1 MSQQPKPSTYAL
13 DKVDTSYV
21 RRQRRKAHHGHEEGG
36 GELNIVPYLD
46 IVVNLIMFLLVGQA
60 MYVSLAVIDI
70 TAPTYAS
77 MAPGEGGGD
86 DQQKNNLKLTVG
98 IADEGFYIAATGGVL
113 PGEQAEPENPEL
125 TGDNVAKRPPTI
137 PKKAD
142 GAYDYTGLSAKLRSI
157 KTVFP
162 DSNQLF
168 VAADATTPYEVLV
181 RTLDASR
188 ADKTG
193 PLFPVVAFS
202 KIN

>member
-13 DKVDTSYV
+13 DNVDTSYV
-21 RRQRRKAHHGHEEGG
+21 RRQRRKVHHGHEEGG

-77 MAPGEGGGD
+77 MAPGEGGD
-86 DQQKNNLKLTVG
+86 EQQKNSLKLTVG

-125 TGDNVAKRPPTI
+125 TPDNVAKRPPTI
-137 PKKAD
+137 PKKPD
-142 GAYDYTGLSAKLRSI
+142 GAYDYAGLSAKLRSI

-162 DSNQLF
+162 DSSQLF

-193 PLFPVVAFS
+193 ALFPVVAFS